1 MENEGGLFTIVG
13 QFFGLIDKC
22 DTEKSLQSDF
32 GDGTGY
38 FFQEEMSSNSEERDA
53 KKYEETEEKIQ
64 STVLNDNSAD
74 ENVPTGDSVD
84 YNRFRKEVQENY
96 NCVLNQ
102 LRQIIQSQQSLNSSI
117 DQLRG
122 SMEDLGN
129 YVKLSAIYDGVKK
142 LITLWKLVNCS
153 NEEISE
159 YYSEILYDA
168 FISFGMTAI
177 SPQPGEIY
185 YPEYHQK
192 ENSSMVSNI
201 ISSCE
206 KYNWGWKIDDVVLKK
221 AIVAIQ
227 SKEVFENESI
237 V

>member
-221 AIVAIQ
+221 AIVATQ